1 MLVMFQLL
9 APFSLEITI
18 PMALKNVGVERPRD
32 LLQEHWLGEA

>member
-1 MLVMFQLL
+1 MPAMFQLL

-18 PMALKNVGVERPRD
+18 PVALKNAGCGETHH